1 MPPPDIRRDVMTK
14 MRNAMTVLALATL
27 TGAAMSTAALADRMG
42 GGMGAGGPLA
52 GLDFAAAD
60 ADKDGKLTAEEMEAY
75 RAAEV
80 TAADADKDG
89 KLSAAELAAMTMA
102 RMQAR
107 AEAQAAQM
115 VERHDADGDGMLTV
129 AELSVRPAP
138 ARMFERLD
146 ADGDGALSEAEI
158 EAGRAMMAEMRGGRG
173 EGRGHGRSGHGGW
186 FGGHDQ

>member
-1 MPPPDIRRDVMTK
+1 MTK
-14 MRNAMTVLALATL
+14 MRTTMTVLAMAAL

-42 GGMGAGGPLA
+42 GMGEGAGLGGPLA
-52 GLDFAAAD
+52 SLDFAAAD
-60 ADKDGKLTAEEMEAY
+60 ADKDGKLTTAEMEAY

-89 KLSAAELAAMTMA
+89 KLSAAELATLTMA

-107 AEAQAAQM
+107 AEAMAAQM
-115 VERHDADGDGMLTV
+115 VERHDADGDGLLTV

-146 ADGDGALSEAEI
+146 SDGDGALSEAEI
-158 EAGRAMMAEMRGGRG
+158 EAGRAMMAEMRGNRG
-173 EGRGHGRSGHGGW
+173 EGRGHGRGGHGGW
-186 FGGHDQ
+186 FGGSDE